1 MSARDLSN
9 QLKIKNPCSANWD
22 QMIGN
27 DWVRFCEHCQLTV
40 NDLTPLTPKRVR
52 RLIAESKGRLCVRYQ
67 HGPDGNIL
75 LKPVEQQLHQI
86 RRRISKFATGAFT
99 ATLTFASGVSQ
110 LQAHHNSRQQIV
122 MRELGSAVEAITFG
136 STVNGKVTDPA
147 GSLIPGATVFLE
159 PNEKSYNYGTTTN
172 QEGQYSFGGLEPGTY
187 KLTVEAIGFA
197 KRTVESIVVGVNE
210 TQEINSALDIAPI
223 VTEVEINAFEGGND
237 STIMG
242 GGAMILPSNSL
253 VRAAHDDDLE
263 AVQALV
269 TGANV
274 NLRDEVTKSTALE
287 YAVFNGN
294 REMVQ
299 LLLLVGADPNSRDSS
314 KQTALTWLG
323 ETSSADIVWD
333 LVHAGAKVD
342 LKDDDGDTALSEAA
356 RRKNVPV
363 LMALLHAGAK
373 VDARNAAGQTPLMVA
388 ADNSHA
394 ANIKALVRAGADM
407 NARDNEGKTAL
418 DYALTHEQEA
428 VVKLLRSYGA
438 ITGDKP
444 KEN

>member
-52 RLIAESKGRLCVRYQ
+52 RLIADAKGRLCVRYQ
-67 HGPDGNIL
+67 QGPDGNIL
-75 LKPVEQQLHQI
+75 LKPVAQQLHQI

-110 LQAHHNSRQQIV
+110 LQAHNNSPQQIV
-122 MRELGSAVEAITFG
+122 MREFGSGLEPITFG
-136 STVNGKVTDPA
+136 SSVNGKVRDPA
-147 GSLIPGATVFLE
+147 GSLITGATVFLQ
-159 PNEKSYNYGTTTN
+159 PNEKGYIYGMTTDK
-172 QEGQYSFGGLEPGTY
+172 EGYFSFGGLEPGIY
-187 KLTVEAIGFA
+187 KLTVEANGFA
-197 KRTVESIVVGVNE
+197 KRTVESIILGVNE
-210 TQEINSALDIAPI
+210 TQEIDSTLDIAPI
-223 VTEVEINAFEGGND
+223 VSEVEINANEGGND

-242 GGAMILPSNSL
+242 GAAMILPSNSL
-253 VRAAHDDDLE
+253 VRAAHEDDLE

-269 TGANV
+269 TRANV
-274 NLRDEVTKSTALE
+274 NLRDEVTKTTALE

-299 LLLLVGADPNSRDSS
+299 LLLLLGADPNSRDSS

-323 ETSSADIVWD
+323 ERSSADIVWD
-333 LVHAGAKVD
+333 LVNAGAKVD
-342 LKDDDGDTALSEAA
+342 SKDDDGDTALSEAA
-356 RRKNVPV
+356 IRKNVPV

-373 VDARNAAGQTPLMVA
+373 VDARNVAGQTPLIA
-388 ADNSHA
+388 AA
-394 ANIKALVRAGADM
+394 ANGQAGNIRALVRAGADM

-418 DYALTHEQEA
+418 DYALIYEHEA
-428 VVKLLRSYGA
+428 VVKLLQSYGA